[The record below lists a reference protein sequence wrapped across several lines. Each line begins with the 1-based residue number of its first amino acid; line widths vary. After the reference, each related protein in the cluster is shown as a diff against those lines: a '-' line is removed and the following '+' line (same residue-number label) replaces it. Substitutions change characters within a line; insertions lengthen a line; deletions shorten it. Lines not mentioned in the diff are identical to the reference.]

1 MGQVTLDLKE
11 YELLNDKLNL
21 YKKTINKQNNKIDE

>member
-11 YELLNDKLNL
+11 YELLNDKLNS
-21 YKKTINKQNNKIDE
+21 YEKTINKQNN